1 MRICQDCGSP
11 APAGHDCPHCSARLP
26 SSHTP
31 KLLGAAAL
39 LGLGLSACIGGGITD
54 NTTALY
60 GVPDSGW
67 MDTDGDGS
75 PDNQDCD
82 PENPDIYPDAPET
95 ADDGVDSNCDG
106 EDNT

>member
-1 MRICQDCGSP
+1 M
-11 APAGHDCPHCSARLP
+11 
-26 SSHTP
+26 
-31 KLLGAAAL
+31 LGAAAL

-95 ADDGVDSNCDG
+95 STRAPASAGGGWGASCIKPGSRVPKSTPRKG
-106 EDNT
+106 LPPPLGLY